1 MKCIKCGREHQDYH
15 FKVLQVQTLH
25 VRDFG
30 KNSRIQALGDF
41 EEYDVCIGC
50 TKENYA
56 RHRNIGSAIRKCA
69 LIYGTLVL
77 LGVVLAAAFWNGEG
91 VFRLFGL
98 GLAVGGGLCL
108 YSGLQNVTA
117 TKKKLEALPEDK
129 ALFACAWE
137 CLVDHAPRKND
148 VNDITYIPVNE
159 ETLARKNGDLMILFD
174 LLPEIAVQA
183 HKRLHGVEDA
193 AEETEE

>member
-1 MKCIKCGREHQDYH
+1 MQCIKCGREHEDYC

-30 KNSRIQALGDF
+30 KNSRVQSLGDF
-41 EEYDVCIGC
+41 EEYSVCMDC
-50 TKENYA
+50 TKENHT
-56 RHRNIGSAIRKCA
+56 RHMNIGAAIRKCA
-69 LIYGTLVL
+69 LLYGGLMALGLVL
-77 LGVVLAAAFWNGEG
+77 AIVFWNGEG
-91 VFRLFGL
+91 VFRMAGL
-98 GLAVGGGLCL
+98 CLTLGSGLCL
-108 YSGLQNVTA
+108 YGGLKNVTA
-117 TKKKLEALPEDK
+117 TKKKLQALPEEK

-137 CLVDHAPRKND
+137 CLVDHAPKKHD
-148 VNDITYIPVNE
+148 INDITYIPVNE

-193 AEETEE
+193 PEETEE